1 MKKTFIAIAAAGF
14 GFAAIQGCAVEQG
27 ASYETEDL
35 GVSES
40 ALSGTGTMTIVNDW
54 GTGFCADVKLTNG
67 LPEST
72 GRWQVIMD
80 LKTTKITSTWN
91 STLVNGQTGMV
102 TVKPVSYNTTIA
114 PGQSV
119 TFGFCAS
126 APNSYTRPVMRAW
139 NMSTTLYSDCNT
151 MSGVNPTKA
160 ALAVAMA
167 NELGE
172 IDALKYLTITNGLV
186 ALNSAGNTKCD
197 AASHKCK
204 NLKGIL
210 GQQVDGAT
218 TDQTIFNPT
227 TFKEELKAS
236 FERQRNHLINNPAPP
251 AHQLTL
257 VSGPTNIGQVQN
269 GVSKSCGPHYIYK
282 ATKNGVNLTSTEAN
296 NIRNAMCFFGD
307 NCGGENPYIGFTTAG
322 LSACPSGATCFAID
336 PTDGDNTSTST
347 TTAGSAPTYP
357 LNRVWDPGNTLLN
370 TDCIT
375 TLAKLGK
382 MGSKCS
388 TQPATC
394 GYLYCIATQ

>member
-40 ALSGTGTMTIVNDW
+40 ALAGSGTMTIVNDW
-54 GTGFCADVKLTNG
+54 GSGFCADVKLTNG
-67 LPEST
+67 LPEATSK
-72 GRWQVIMD
+72 WQVIMD

-91 STLVNGQTGMV
+91 STLSNGASGLQ
-102 TVKPVSYNTTIA
+102 TVKPVSYNSTIY

-119 TFGFCAS
+119 SFGFCAN
-126 APNSYTRPVMRAW
+126 APNSYTRPTMKAW
-139 NMSTTLYSDCNT
+139 NMATQLYADCNT
-151 MSGVNPTKA
+151 NSGVNPTKA

-167 NELGE
+167 NEIGE
-172 IDALKYLTITNGLV
+172 LDALKYLTISNNMV
-186 ALNSAGNTKCD
+186 ALSAAGNTKCD
-197 AASHKCK
+197 AAAHKCK

-218 TDQTIFNPT
+218 ADQQVFNPT
-227 TFKEELKAS
+227 VFREELKAS
-236 FERQRNHLINNPAPP
+236 FERQRNHLLNNPAPP

-282 ATKNGVNLTSTEAN
+282 ATKNGANLTSTEAN

-307 NCGGENPYIGFTTAG
+307 ACGDNPYIGFTTSG

-357 LNRVWDPGNTLLN
+357 MNRVWDPGNSLLN
-370 TDCIT
+370 SMCIT
-375 TLAKLGK
+375 TTLKLGS
-382 MGSKCS
+382 MLSKCAAY
-388 TQPATC
+388 PNTC
-394 GYLYCIATQ
+394 GYLYCTPS